1 MADSKPQE
9 RDELE
14 HRKGHS
20 FPLVIDCDMQE
31 EMQAEATDLCV
42 TGEYFFMNS
51 VANRVFS
58 AVEKHSNN
66 YSLASKMVKEQM
78 DKKFGAAWHCIIGEG
93 FNAEVNL

>member
-1 MADSKPQE
+1 MNEYPSLYLIINHHNCFLESMADSKPQE

-42 TGEYFFMNS
+42 TGE
-51 VANRVFS
+51 
-58 AVEKHSNN
+58 
-66 YSLASKMVKEQM
+66 
-78 DKKFGAAWHCIIGEG
+78 
-93 FNAEVNL
+93 

>member
-42 TGEYFFMNS
+42 TGEYFFFKYII
-51 VANRVFS
+51 AHPLFQP
-58 AVEKHSNN
+58 
-66 YSLASKMVKEQM
+66 SKSIQ
-78 DKKFGAAWHCIIGEG
+78 IIIPW
-93 FNAEVNL
+93 LQKW

>member
-42 TGEYFFMNS
+42 TGEYIFH
-51 VANRVFS
+51 
-58 AVEKHSNN
+58 E
-66 YSLASKMVKEQM
+66 
-78 DKKFGAAWHCIIGEG
+78 
-93 FNAEVNL
+93 

>member
-42 TGEYFFMNS
+42 TGEYCFMHS
-51 VANRVFS
+51 VAHRVFQRLKS
-58 AVEKHSNN
+58 IQITIPWLRK
-66 YSLASKMVKEQM
+66 
-78 DKKFGAAWHCIIGEG
+78 W
-93 FNAEVNL
+93 

>member
-42 TGEYFFMNS
+42 TGEYIVSLIVLLIEFFAQRLKS
-51 VANRVFS
+51 I
-58 AVEKHSNN
+58 
-66 YSLASKMVKEQM
+66 Q
-78 DKKFGAAWHCIIGEG
+78 IIIPW
-93 FNAEVNL
+93 LRRW

>member
-42 TGEYFFMNS
+42 TGKYFLYFLLILMTHLP
-51 VANRVFS
+51 F
-58 AVEKHSNN
+58 
-66 YSLASKMVKEQM
+66 
-78 DKKFGAAWHCIIGEG
+78 
-93 FNAEVNL
+93 

>member
-1 MADSKPQE
+1 MNEYPSLYLLDKNNHHTYFQKVTMADSKPQE

-42 TGEYFFMNS
+42 TGESF
-51 VANRVFS
+51 
-58 AVEKHSNN
+58 
-66 YSLASKMVKEQM
+66 L
-78 DKKFGAAWHCIIGEG
+78 
-93 FNAEVNL
+93 

>member
-42 TGEYFFMNS
+42 TGEYYFLRIVLLIEFFQRLKS
-51 VANRVFS
+51 I
-58 AVEKHSNN
+58 
-66 YSLASKMVKEQM
+66 Q
-78 DKKFGAAWHCIIGEG
+78 IIIPW
-93 FNAEVNL
+93 LRKW

>member
-1 MADSKPQE
+1 MADNKPQE

-42 TGEYFFMNS
+42 TGESFL
-51 VANRVFS
+51 
-58 AVEKHSNN
+58 E
-66 YSLASKMVKEQM
+66 YSSPMLFQRLKNTQTIIH
-78 DKKFGAAWHCIIGEG
+78 WHQKW
-93 FNAEVNL
+93 

>member
-42 TGEYFFMNS
+42 TGEYYFLRIVLLIEFFQRLKS
-51 VANRVFS
+51 I
-58 AVEKHSNN
+58 
-66 YSLASKMVKEQM
+66 Q
-78 DKKFGAAWHCIIGEG
+78 IIIPW
-93 FNAEVNL
+93 LQKW

>member
-42 TGEYFFMNS
+42 TGEYFQIYYCS
-51 VANRVFS
+51 PIIS

>member
-42 TGEYFFMNS
+42 TGEYIVS
-51 VANRVFS
+51 
-58 AVEKHSNN
+58 
-66 YSLASKMVKEQM
+66 
-78 DKKFGAAWHCIIGEG
+78 
-93 FNAEVNL
+93 

>member
-1 MADSKPQE
+1 MADNKPQE

-42 TGEYFFMNS
+42 TGESFF
-51 VANRVFS
+51 RVEPSTENICETINFR
-58 AVEKHSNN
+58 
-66 YSLASKMVKEQM
+66 
-78 DKKFGAAWHCIIGEG
+78 
-93 FNAEVNL
+93 